1 MKKTLLLLMLF
12 AVGFASCDKDEQRY
26 RDDRKKILQ
35 YIQKNNLNAIEAD
48 YGLFYV
54 IEEEGEGE
62 HPHPTALM
70 RVHYKGYLLDGS
82 VFDETD
88 LDGSPAQLRLSQM
101 IHGWK
106 IGMPYFKPGGKG
118 KLLIPSN
125 IGYGARSFGI
135 IPAYSV
141 LIFDI
146 ELISFE

>member
-1 MKKTLLLLMLF
+1 MKKTLLLLILF
-12 AVGFASCDKDEQRY
+12 AVGFASCDKEEQRY

-35 YIQKNNLNAIEAD
+35 YIKKNNLDAKEAD

-70 RVHYKGYLLDGS
+70 RVHYKGYLLDGT

-88 LDGSPAQLRLSQM
+88 FAGTPAQLRLNQM

-106 IGMPYFKPGGKG
+106 IGIPYFKPGGKG
-118 KLLIPSN
+118 KLLIPSH
-125 IGYGARSFGI
+125 IGYGPRSFWN
-135 IPAYSV
+135 IPAHSV
-141 LIFDI
+141 LIFDV
-146 ELISFE
+146 ELISFQ